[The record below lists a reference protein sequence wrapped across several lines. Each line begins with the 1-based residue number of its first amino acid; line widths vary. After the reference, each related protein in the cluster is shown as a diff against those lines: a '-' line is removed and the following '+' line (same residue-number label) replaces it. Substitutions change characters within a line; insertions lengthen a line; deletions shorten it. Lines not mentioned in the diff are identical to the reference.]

1 MYHNIKRQIT
11 NLANYSKILN
21 MKLTVFIAMAVG
33 FASVT
38 SRTLEE
44 LEWGNSDPKGKY
56 SQSVDKNYIESHF
69 NYSISITIGL
79 K

>member
-1 MYHNIKRQIT
+1 
-11 NLANYSKILN
+11 
-21 MKLTVFIAMAVG
+21 MKLTVFIIAMAVG

-56 SQSVDKNYIESHF
+56 SQSVEKNYIELHF
-69 NYSISITIGL
+69 NYSISVLEQMKIKGSS
-79 K
+79 

>member
-1 MYHNIKRQIT
+1 
-11 NLANYSKILN
+11 
-21 MKLTVFIAMAVG
+21 MKLIVLLIAMAVG

-56 SQSVDKNYIESHF
+56 SQSVEKNYIELHF
-69 NYSISITIGL
+69 NYSISVLEQMKIKGSS
-79 K
+79 

>member
-56 SQSVDKNYIESHF
+56 SQSTDKNYVVSHYTF
-69 NYSISITIGL
+69 
-79 K
+79 

>member
-1 MYHNIKRQIT
+1 
-11 NLANYSKILN
+11 
-21 MKLTVFIAMAVG
+21 MKLTVFIIAMAVG

-56 SQSVDKNYIESHF
+56 SQSVKKNYIELHF
-69 NYSISITIGL
+69 NYSISVLEQMKIKGSS
-79 K
+79 

>member
-1 MYHNIKRQIT
+1 
-11 NLANYSKILN
+11 
-21 MKLTVFIAMAVG
+21 MAVG

-38 SRTLEE
+38 SRSLEE

-56 SQSVDKNYIESHF
+56 SQSVDKSYVESHF
-69 NYSISITIGL
+69 NYSISVLEQMKIKGSSLTKDYHSITIGL